1 MAARTAPVAQ
11 PERLPLMA
19 SCLPRAF
26 SKRQSQPEKS
36 AVMTANDFVY
46 YIALSPSARQAT
58 RTWCASGA
66 AGIARPPGPTG
77 TDGSAPRMPKKRPI
91 IAPTPAPNTTPVVAL
106 NAQLSW
112 VSHSGFGGG
121 ATGDAGRLKYLKAGS
136 AEAGARYVLASSSI
150 VKQ

>member
-1 MAARTAPVAQ
+1 
-11 PERLPLMA
+11 
-19 SCLPRAF
+19 
-26 SKRQSQPEKS
+26 
-36 AVMTANDFVY
+36 
-46 YIALSPSARQAT
+46 
-58 RTWCASGA
+58 
-66 AGIARPPGPTG
+66 
-77 TDGSAPRMPKKRPI
+77 MPKKRPI

-150 VKQ
+150 VEIHMSVLSAFFHGGHLLPC